1 MSFFLHLS
9 SQHIFPR
16 LCHHGWIFW
25 WGCCLCVVHGWA
37 PHLCSSYNRS
47 CMGFCNEGANG
58 FHLYKSHLVFW
69 WPHDMK
75 VFRLYPLHGYT
86 NLKLMLVA
94 ILFVSKF
101 TRSYVRMNDL
111 KRLTLLKPFFPWW
124 NGWQCIMWL
133 QWLFNMVSPSCIWMW
148 NSCF

>member
-1 MSFFLHLS
+1 MSAWLNFLM
-9 SQHIFPR
+9 R
-16 LCHHGWIFW
+16 L
-25 WGCCLCVVHGWA
+25 L
-37 PHLCSSYNRS
+37 LMCSLWMSPTPMLKLQQILY
-47 CMGFCNEGANG
+47 GFCNVGANG

-101 TRSYVRMNDL
+101 TWSYVRMNDL
-111 KRLTLLKPFFPWW
+111 KRLTLSKPFFLWW

-148 NSCF
+148 NLCF